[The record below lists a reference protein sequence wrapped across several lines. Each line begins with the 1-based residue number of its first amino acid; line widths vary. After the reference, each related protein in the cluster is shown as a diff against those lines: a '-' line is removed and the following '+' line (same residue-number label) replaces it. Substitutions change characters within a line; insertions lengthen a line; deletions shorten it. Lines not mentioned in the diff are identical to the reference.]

1 MDLLS
6 LPFPSGALR
15 AKVEASR
22 PRMYRLAYA
31 WTHNAATADDLVQE
45 ALARALER
53 IRQLRD
59 PERLEAW
66 LFRILTN
73 CWRDAIRARMDT
85 DDIDELTGE
94 IESPE
99 PGPEQVHA
107 RFQTAARVRAAVD
120 RLPLGQRQ
128 VVTLVDLGEFSYGDT
143 ADILQIPVGTVMSRL
158 SRARAA
164 LREMLA
170 TDAPAA
176 VVELA
181 SRRRG
186 VR

>member
-6 LPFPSGALR
+6 MPFLHGALR
-15 AKVEASR
+15 ARVEASR

-31 WTHNAATADDLVQE
+31 WTHDATTADDLVQE
-45 ALARALER
+45 AIAHALEC

-73 CWRDAIRARMDT
+73 CWRDAIRARLET
-85 DDIDELTGE
+85 DDIDELTSE
-94 IESPE
+94 IESPD

-107 RFQTAARVRAAVD
+107 RYQTAARVRAAVD

-128 VVTLVDLGEFSYGDT
+128 VVTLVDLGEFSYADT

-170 TDAPAA
+170 TDAPAP

-181 SRRRG
+181 TRRKGTR
-186 VR
+186 